1 MKCRAGNSL
10 PEELAMKKLRF
21 GAVLLLLCGMSL
33 ASTASFTQP
42 RVAIFLSKTSYHH
55 AWETSQ
61 LAGHGWVGIAT
72 LAGIPYDTLFVEEMP
87 GDEELSKYSTLVFA
101 QATLVDDAAYSP
113 MVLRLRVYLA
123 GNHSVILDGPLA
135 TKDESEKERDHR
147 ALDDLLGLEY
157 KGLLGG
163 AEYRIRVTSNDHYV
177 TRGFEVSQ
185 FLTPVL
191 ASATNVLQP
200 RSGGAVLLVSTDG
213 QHSFPYLSCAI
224 RGSSRLVLVS
234 DFGTSAGAGTFFRN
248 DPPQVSYA
256 NELWNAMIRAVQWA
270 TYGDADVPFPAPQVS
285 NANLTA
291 VVRFDG
297 DNSGDL
303 NYQLKTLKFLTGVA
317 EDTGVVPLYTWVSSF
332 VKKAGWDN
340 LAPLGKHLEDLGGE
354 IGTHSKFHEI
364 DRKMTPDRWREELD
378 GSVEEIEQNM
388 RAQGYAIRKIQSMIN
403 PGDTIPME
411 DYGEVAGRF
420 SFYMTHG
427 LEQSVPL
434 GFGNMTWFT
443 GANKDFV
450 LLENSPHPDYQW
462 FYDPTWSYTTAQI
475 TANEEAIFDHMF
487 HNVGRGV
494 IFNEMWHDYSISSAP
509 VNEGKDKRITNE
521 NNFPFYEAMKTKFA
535 TLPIYCPEPQ
545 ELAQK
550 LRAMAQ
556 WNYSWK
562 ASDDTIEM
570 TLDLS
575 SLRRNDTAESLGG
588 MGIHVENTR
597 KFIQSVQIDGR
608 VHPAFDDRLLI
619 LPNLSPGRKHSIT
632 IKLGAQPTTAPHLT
646 YVSKRMT
653 EAARTPAGLLFNVKA
668 KSKARFAVAVAEPAV
683 VLNADWQEWDDNN
696 GHIKGFVR
704 SDRRIELVKVST
716 SGFHLTRV
724 NLPILAV
731 KEDSGTLALRL
742 AAPGPEPPQVSL
754 RSGQRLR
761 RATLGGRDLKI
772 RNIDR
777 TYELEFPPFTKESEL
792 ILYFRETNR

>member
-1 MKCRAGNSL
+1 
-10 PEELAMKKLRF
+10 MKKLRF
-21 GAVLLLLCGMSL
+21 GAVLLLLCGMAF

-42 RVAIFLSKTSYHH
+42 RLAIFLSKTSYRH

-61 LAGHGWVGIAT
+61 LAGHGLVGVAT

-87 GDEELSKYSTLVFA
+87 GDLELSKYSTLVFA
-101 QATLVDDAAYSP
+101 QATLVDDATYSQIAQ
-113 MVLRLRVYLA
+113 RLRAYLA
-123 GNHSVILDGPLA
+123 GAHSVILDGPLA
-135 TKDESEKERDHR
+135 TKDENEKERDHR
-147 ALDDLLGLEY
+147 TLDDLLGLEY
-157 KGLLGG
+157 KGLQGG
-163 AEYRIRVTSNDHYV
+163 TEYRIRVAANDHYV
-177 TRGFEVSQ
+177 TGGFEVSQ

-213 QHSFPYLSCAI
+213 QQSFPYLSCAT
-224 RGSSRLVLVS
+224 RGGSRVVLVS

-248 DPPQVSYA
+248 DPPQVAYA

-270 TYGDADVPFPAPQVS
+270 SYGDADVPFPAPQVS

-303 NYQLKTLKFLTGVA
+303 NYQLKTLNFLTGVA
-317 EDTGVVPLYTWVSSF
+317 QDTGVVPLYTWVSSF
-332 VKKAGWDN
+332 VKKAGWDK
-340 LAPLGKHLEDLGGE
+340 LAPLAKNLEVLGGE

-364 DRKMTPDRWREELD
+364 DRKMTSDRWREELD

-388 RAQGYAIRKIQSMIN
+388 RAQGFPIRKIQSMIN

-427 LEQSVPL
+427 LEQSMPL

-450 LLENSPHPDYQW
+450 VLENSPHPDYQW

-475 TANEEAIFDHMF
+475 TANEEAIFDYMF
-487 HNVGRGV
+487 HDVGRGV

-509 VNEGKDKRITNE
+509 VNEGKEKRITNQ
-521 NNFPFYEAMKTKFA
+521 NNFPFYEAMKTKFG

-550 LRAMAQ
+550 LRVMAQ

-562 ASDDTIEM
+562 ASDDTIEL
-570 TLDLS
+570 TLDLA
-575 SLRRNDTAESLGG
+575 SLRRNDTAEFLGG
-588 MGIHVENTR
+588 MGIRIENTR
-597 KFIQSVQIDGR
+597 KFIHSVLIDGR

-619 LPNLSPGRKHSIT
+619 LPNLSPGKKHTIT
-632 IKLGAQPTTAPHLT
+632 IKLGVQPTSAAHLT
-646 YVSKRMT
+646 YVSKQMT
-653 EAARTPAGLLFNVKA
+653 EAAPTPAGLAFNVKA
-668 KSKARFAVAVAEPAV
+668 KSKARFVVAVAEPAV
-683 VLNADWQEWDDNN
+683 VVNADLQEWDDSNR
-696 GHIKGFVR
+696 HIKGFVR
-704 SDRRIELVKVST
+704 SDRRIELVKIST
-716 SGFHLTRV
+716 AGFHLTRA
-724 NLPILAV
+724 NLQILAV
-731 KEDSGTLALRL
+731 KEKPGTLALRV
-742 AAPGPEPPQVSL
+742 AARGQEEAYISL
-754 RSGQRLR
+754 RSDRQLR
-761 RATLGGRDLKI
+761 QATLGGQDLEI
-772 RNIDR
+772 RNVGR
-777 TYELEFPPFTKESEL
+777 TYELKLPLFTKESEL
-792 ILYFRETNR
+792 ILYFLRTNR

>member
-1 MKCRAGNSL
+1 
-10 PEELAMKKLRF
+10 MKKIRF
-21 GAVLLLLCGMSL
+21 GAVLLLLCGMAF

-42 RVAIFLSKTSYHH
+42 RLAILLSKTSYHH
-55 AWETSQ
+55 DWETSQ

-72 LAGIPYDTLFVEEMP
+72 LAGIPYDTLFVEEIP
-87 GDEELSKYSTLVFA
+87 GDQELSKYSTLVFA
-101 QATLVDDAAYSP
+101 QATQVDDATYSQI
-113 MVLRLRVYLA
+113 VLRLRTYLA
-123 GNHSVILDGPLA
+123 GNHSVIIDGPLA
-135 TKDESEKERDHR
+135 IKNENAKERDHHD
-147 ALDDLLGLEY
+147 LDDLLGLEY

-163 AEYRIRVTSNDHYV
+163 TEYRIRVTSNDHYV

-200 RSGGAVLLVSTDG
+200 KSGGAVLLASTDG
-213 QHSFPYLSCAI
+213 QHSFPYLSCFT
-224 RGSSRLVLVS
+224 REKSRVVLVS

-248 DPPQVSYA
+248 DPPQVAYA
-256 NELWNAMIRAVQWA
+256 NELWNALIRAVQWA
-270 TYGDADVPFPAPQVS
+270 TYGDVDVPFPAPQVS

-303 NYQLKTLKFLTGVA
+303 NYQLKTLNFLTGVA
-317 EDTGVVPLYTWVSSF
+317 QDTGVVPLYTWVSSF
-332 VKKAGWDN
+332 VKKAGWDK
-340 LAPLGKHLEDLGGE
+340 LAPLGKGLEDLGGE

-388 RAQGYAIRKIQSMIN
+388 QAQGFPIRKIQSMIN

-411 DYGEVAGRF
+411 DYGEVAARF

-487 HNVGRGV
+487 RNVGRGV
-494 IFNEMWHDYSISSAP
+494 IFNEMWHDYSISSSP
-509 VNEGKDKRITNE
+509 VNEGKDKRITNA
-521 NNFPFYEAMKTKFA
+521 NNFPFYEAMKTKFG

-562 ASDDTIEM
+562 ASDDGIEM

-575 SLRRNDTAESLGG
+575 NLRRSDTAESLGG
-588 MGIHVENTR
+588 MGIRVENTR
-597 KFIQSVQIDGR
+597 KFIQSVLIDGH

-619 LPNLSPGRKHSIT
+619 LPNLAPGKKHSIA
-632 IKLGAQPTTAPHLT
+632 IKLGVQPTSAPHLS
-646 YVSKRMT
+646 YVSKQMT
-653 EAARTPAGLLFNVKA
+653 DATVTPKGLAFNIRAKA
-668 KSKARFAVAVAEPAV
+668 KARFSVAVAEPAIA
-683 VLNADWQEWDDNN
+683 LHADWQQWDSNE
-696 GHIKGFVR
+696 GHIKGSVS

-716 SGFHLTRV
+716 SGFHLTRA
-724 NLPILAV
+724 NLSILAV
-731 KEDSGTLALRL
+731 KENPGTLALRL
-742 AAPGPEPPQVSL
+742 ANPGRSAP
-754 RSGQRLR
+754 RLSFQSTQQLH
-761 RATLGGRDLKI
+761 RATLGGQDLKFAEVGS
-772 RNIDR
+772 
-777 TYELEFPPFTKESEL
+777 TYELALLPFPNKTEL
-792 ILYFRETNR
+792 ILYFRSNNR

>member
-1 MKCRAGNSL
+1 MKIV
-10 PEELAMKKLRF
+10 RF
-21 GAVLLLLCGMSL
+21 APVLLLLCGMAF
-33 ASTASFTQP
+33 ASTASFSQP
-42 RVAIFLSKTSYHH
+42 RLAVFLSKTSYHH

-87 GDEELSKYSTLVFA
+87 GDQELAKYSTLVFA
-101 QATLVDDAAYSP
+101 QAALVDEATYSRI
-113 MVLRLRVYLA
+113 VLRLRTYLA
-123 GNHSVILDGPLA
+123 GNHSVVLDGSLA
-135 TKDESEKERDHR
+135 TKDENEKERDHH

-163 AEYRIRVTSNDHYV
+163 TEYRIRVTSNDHYV

-200 RSGGAVLLVSTDG
+200 RSGGSVLLVSTDG
-213 QHSFPYLSCAI
+213 QHSFPYLSCATL
-224 RGSSRLVLVS
+224 GSSRVVLVS
-234 DFGTSAGAGTFFRN
+234 DFETSAGAGTFFRN
-248 DPPQVSYA
+248 DPPQVIYA
-256 NELWNAMIRAVQWA
+256 NQLWNAMIRAVHWA
-270 TYGDADVPFPAPQVS
+270 TYGDLDVPFPAPQIS

-297 DNSGDL
+297 DSSGDL
-303 NYQLKTLKFLTGVA
+303 NYQLKTLAFLTDVA
-317 EDTGVVPLYTWVSSF
+317 QDTGVVPLYTWVSSF
-332 VKKAGWDN
+332 VKKAGWDK
-340 LAPLGKHLEDLGGE
+340 LAPLGKRLEDLGGE

-364 DRKMTPDRWREELD
+364 DRKMTPERWREELD

-388 RAQGYAIRKIQSMIN
+388 RAQGVPIRKIQSMIN

-411 DYGEVAGRF
+411 DYGEVAERF

-450 LLENSPHPDYQW
+450 VLENSPHPDYQW

-509 VNEGKDKRITNE
+509 VHEGKDKRITNE

-535 TLPIYCPEPQ
+535 TLPVYCPEPQ

-562 ASDDTIEM
+562 ASDDIIEM

-575 SLRRNDTAESLGG
+575 SLRRNDTADSLGG
-588 MGIHVENTR
+588 MGVRVENTR
-597 KFIQSVQIDGR
+597 KYIQSVLIDGQE
-608 VHPAFDDRLLI
+608 HPAFDDRLLI
-619 LPNLSPGRKHSIT
+619 LPNLAPEKKHTIA
-632 IKLGAQPTTAPHLT
+632 IKLGPRPTTASHLT
-646 YVSKRMT
+646 YVSKLMT
-653 EAARTPAGLLFNVKA
+653 ETTPSPAGMAFNVKA
-668 KSKARFAVAVAEPAV
+668 KAKARFAVAVAEPAV
-683 VLNADWQEWDDNN
+683 ILNADWQEWDDSH

-704 SDRRIELVKVST
+704 SDRRIELVKVSAP
-716 SGFHLTRV
+716 GFQLTRA
-724 NLPILAV
+724 NFPILAV
-731 KEDSGTLALRL
+731 KETPGTLALRL
-742 AAPGPEPPQVSL
+742 GASGPETPQVSL
-754 RSGQRLR
+754 RSDQQLHRV
-761 RATLGGRDLKI
+761 TLGE
-772 RNIDR
+772 RNLEIKQIGQ
-777 TYELEFPPFTKESEL
+777 TYELELPAVTKESVL
-792 ILYFRETNR
+792 ILYFLE